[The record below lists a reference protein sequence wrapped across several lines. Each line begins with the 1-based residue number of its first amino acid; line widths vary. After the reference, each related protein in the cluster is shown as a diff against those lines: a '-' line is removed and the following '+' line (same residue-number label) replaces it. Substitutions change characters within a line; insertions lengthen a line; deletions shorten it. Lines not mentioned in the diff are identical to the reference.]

1 MRYAQHITVGEQQN
15 GSGTPHR
22 WGVLFGGVGGR
33 KRGQN
38 PYIEALLRLLYSYW
52 GRK

>member
-22 WGVLFGGVGGR
+22 WGGAFGGGFGAKNLEKGGLE
-33 KRGQN
+33 GF
-38 PYIEALLRLLYSYW
+38 ILLLYSYW